1 MIVQLALAMS
11 GALMKKVLDNFEY
24 ESTGYAEVARLDVPG
39 KLYPVMD
46 RDIEQDTAICPALFK
61 NCSEIRMKI

>member
-11 GALMKKVLDNFEY
+11 GALTKKVLDNFEY

-39 KLYPVMD
+39 KLYPVMN
-46 RDIEQDTAICPALFK
+46 RHIEQGTSICPALFK
-61 NCSEIRMKI
+61 SCSGIRVKL